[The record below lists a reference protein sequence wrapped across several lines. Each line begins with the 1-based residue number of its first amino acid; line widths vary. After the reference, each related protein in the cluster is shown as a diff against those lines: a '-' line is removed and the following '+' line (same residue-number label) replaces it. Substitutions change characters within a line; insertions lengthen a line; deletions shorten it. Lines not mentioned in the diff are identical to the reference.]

1 MSAMIAA
8 EQLVNEGAVHTLSR
22 LLLASTDGAVDDEG
36 CRTSRNRRARVLMST
51 LLLGE
56 EDDDGF
62 DQHVMDE
69 KKATLL
75 SESRAGPLS
84 RSR

>member
-1 MSAMIAA
+1 MSAMVAA

-56 EDDDGF
+56 VDDDGCALST
-62 DQHVMDE
+62 VPMLVDE
-69 KKATLL
+69 DAVHLET
-75 SESRAGPLS
+75 EERGF
-84 RSR
+84 